1 MSYEKIVTLF
11 DTSEHA
17 EAARRNLEKAGFS
30 TNDISIVSKAGLP
43 GTGSTLLEPG
53 LWHRLFGR
61 DIEEHEA
68 KVYAKTVEDGGVILT
83 LRTAESEVPRAVR
96 ILNQHNVVDALNR
109 AIETGVLPRTAATPI
124 PPAMAATLP
133 DKPLTTD
140 IGKDRVETVRS
151 TGRRQQVEGD
161 RTPGER
167 ERPSTAADRYDAQ
180 GRQGIKTNVFSCL
193 LQSEAGS

>member
-43 GTGSTLLEPG
+43 GTGSTLLEPR

-96 ILNQHNVVDALNR
+96 ILNQHNVVDVLNR

-167 ERPSTAADRYDAQ
+167 ERPSTAADRTTRKDDK
-180 GRQGIKTNVFSCL
+180 G
-193 LQSEAGS
+193 